1 MAKGRRASYPQ
12 NWEAYNAAKTN
23 EKRHFRVLLQEVCR
37 CIEQPEQLR
46 GRPRLSLGDV
56 IFCIVFK
63 IYSTYASRKFMTDAN
78 DAHDMGFIKRVPHF
92 NSLSRYLRMEWMT
105 PVLTRLIELSSVPL
119 ESYESHFAA
128 DATGFSTDRY
138 ARWLDE
144 RTSKELSRRE
154 WVKLHLICGVKTH
167 IVTSAIVSWGHESQF
182 FGRLVAATSRNFR
195 MAEVSADRGYISG
208 ENMRHVV
215 KAGATPFIAFKST
228 FRLDADYKSTI
239 WKQMLS
245 MFLHEHGRFMAH
257 YNKRNNV
264 ETVFS
269 MIKANFGDYVRG
281 RDERAQ
287 VNEALAKVLCHNL
300 CVLIQSIYELGL
312 EPKFDALI
320 NPEVEAAKKPE
331 TLEPVA
337 DGRIVAGTIK
347 PALGPDKERRKRSKR
362 MGARADTNQLSLF
375 TEDAGRNANTGGA
388 TEPVLDHREISSH
401 SLLGRFGPPLAPA
414 LFPGVP

>member
-12 NWEAYNAAKTN
+12 KWDAYNAAKTN
-23 EKRHFRVLLQEVCR
+23 EKKHVRVLVQEISR

-46 GRPRLSLGDV
+46 GRPRLLLADV

-63 IYSTYASRKFMTDAN
+63 IYSTYASRKFMTDAS

-92 NSLSRYLRMEWMT
+92 NTLSRYLRMEWMT

-119 ESYESHFAA
+119 EPYEDHFAV

-167 IVTSAIVSWGHESQF
+167 IVTSAIVSWGHESTF
-182 FGRLVAATSRNFR
+182 FGRLVAATSRNFK
-195 MAEVSADRGYISG
+195 MAEVSADAGYISG

-215 KAGATPFIAFKST
+215 KAGATPFIAFRSN
-228 FRLDADYKSTI
+228 FRVDADYKSEI
-239 WKQMLS
+239 WKRMLS

-300 CVLIQSIYELGL
+300 CVLIQSIYELGIS
-312 EPKFDALI
+312 PKFDAI
-320 NPEVEAAKKPE
+320 IDPEVEAARETEKP
-331 TLEPVA
+331 EPVA
-337 DGRIVAGTIK
+337 EGRLVAGAVGTVTRPEKDK
-347 PALGPDKERRKRSKR
+347 PKGNSRKSLVV
-362 MGARADTNQLSLF
+362 DPNQLGLF
-375 TEDAGRNANTGGA
+375 SDVRVEESTPDSQGR
-388 TEPVLDHREISSH
+388 
-401 SLLGRFGPPLAPA
+401 
-414 LFPGVP
+414 LF